1 MAPGLSEERKTGL
14 HWLFCTGPGV
24 IRLKKLFAAGCGVA
38 IIITSILIIIGSFL
52 DFTKWIGLIRYCWNC
67 LFGFQMVLMQFKMEK
82 WLFRHFGF
90 LKGWFGKALFFLFV
104 GTNIMNREYWWSY
117 VVGGCCIFVGLV
129 ELAIGCKCA
138 DDEEG
143 KDDQMTDEQSQAAA
157 GGDQSGKRGRGR
169 AKTKP
174 ASGSQS
180 AMSSFEPTFS
190 VNVAGANVNASASQV
205 LGAAQCANSLA
216 NAVGGAAPSN
226 DNPFFGNSHLANE
239 NGRV

>member
-24 IRLKKLFAAGCGVA
+24 IRLKKFFAGACGVA

-104 GTNIMNREYWWSY
+104 GSNIMNQEYWSSY
-117 VVGGCCIFVGLV
+117 IVGGCCIFVGLV

-143 KDDQMTDEQSQAAA
+143 KDDQMTDEQSQAGA
-157 GGDQSGKRGRGR
+157 GIREPIGHVVLRAHLLGECRRRQRQRERLASPRRRAVCQLARQRGRRRR
-169 AKTKP
+169 AE
-174 ASGSQS
+174 Q
-180 AMSSFEPTFS
+180 
-190 VNVAGANVNASASQV
+190 
-205 LGAAQCANSLA
+205 
-216 NAVGGAAPSN
+216 
-226 DNPFFGNSHLANE
+226 
-239 NGRV
+239 